1 MKQLKKRY
9 NFLPLF
15 TFLKIYLIHF
25 YDKRGAVL
33 KGYVAERLLYMLI
46 TLFIVVSITFFL
58 MQLLPGTP
66 FTNPEKLSA
75 EQLEL
80 MNEKYGL
87 NEPVAMQYVKYLGGL
102 IQGDLGISYQYEG
115 RSVNEILSERIGPSF
130 FIGFQAL
137 VFGSLVGLM
146 LGIISALN
154 HNSLLDYGSV
164 TIAVLGMSIPSFVF
178 AALLQYFIGVKL
190 GWLPV
195 ALWEGYEN
203 TIMPSLALSVTVIAT
218 VARFIRTEMLEVLG
232 QDYIVTARAKGIS
245 EKAVVFKHII
255 RNAMIPV
262 VTMLGPLAVAIMTGT
277 LVIEKIFTVP
287 GLGEQFTKS
296 ILVNDYSVIMGVTLM
311 YSALFIGIVF
321 IVDILYGII
330 DPRIS
335 FKGGA

>member
-1 MKQLKKRY
+1 MKTYIAKR
-9 NFLPLF
+9 L
-15 TFLKIYLIHF
+15 
-25 YDKRGAVL
+25 
-33 KGYVAERLLYMLI
+33 GYMFI

-58 MQLLPGTP
+58 MQYLPGTP
-66 FTNPEKLSA
+66 FTNPEKLSV
-75 EQLEL
+75 EQLEV

-87 NEPVAMQYVKYLGGL
+87 NKPVAIQYLNYLGDL
-102 IQGDLGISYQYEG
+102 ARGDLGISYQYEG
-115 RSVNEILSERIGPSF
+115 RSVNEILGERIGPSVL
-130 FIGFQAL
+130 IGSQAL
-137 VFGSLVGLM
+137 IFGAIVGLL
-146 LGIISALN
+146 LGIISALK
-154 HNSLLDYGSV
+154 HNSFLDYGSV

-178 AALLQYFIGVKL
+178 AALLQYYVGVKL
-190 GWLPV
+190 GWLPA

-232 QDYIVTARAKGIS
+232 QDYIVTARAKGLS

-255 RNAMIPV
+255 RNAIIPV

-311 YSALFIGIVF
+311 YSALFIAIVF
-321 IVDILYGII
+321 IVDILYGLI

-335 FKGGA
+335 IKGEV

>member
-1 MKQLKKRY
+1 MKRFIAQ
-9 NFLPLF
+9 
-15 TFLKIYLIHF
+15 
-25 YDKRGAVL
+25 
-33 KGYVAERLLYMLI
+33 RLLYMFL
-46 TLFIVVSITFFL
+46 TLFIIVSLTFLL

-66 FTNPEKLSA
+66 FTDPDKLSA

-87 NEPVAMQYVKYLGGL
+87 NDPVGKQYVKYIGSLMK
-102 IQGDLGISYQYEG
+102 GDLGISYQYEG
-115 RSVNEILSERIGPSF
+115 RSVNDILGERIGPSAI
-130 FIGFQAL
+130 IGFQAL
-137 VFGSLVGLM
+137 MFGTLVGLM

-154 HNSLLDYGSV
+154 HNSILDYGSV

-203 TIMPSLALSVTVIAT
+203 TIMPSLALSVAVIAT

-245 EKAVVFKHII
+245 EKSVVFKHAI
-255 RNAMIPV
+255 RNAIIPV
-262 VTMLGPLAVAIMTGT
+262 VTMLGPLAVSIMTGT

-321 IVDILYGII
+321 VVDILYGII
-330 DPRIS
+330 DPRINL
-335 FKGGA
+335 KGDA

>member
-1 MKQLKKRY
+1 
-9 NFLPLF
+9 
-15 TFLKIYLIHF
+15 
-25 YDKRGAVL
+25 
-33 KGYVAERLLYMLI
+33 
-46 TLFIVVSITFFL
+46 
-58 MQLLPGTP
+58 MQMLPGTP
-66 FTNPEKLSA
+66 FTDPDKLSV
-75 EQLEL
+75 EQLES
-80 MNEKYGL
+80 MNKKYGL
-87 NEPVAMQYVKYLGGL
+87 NDPLGKQYVKYIGNLMK
-102 IQGDLGISYQYEG
+102 GDLGLSYQYEG
-115 RSVNEILSERIGPSF
+115 RTVNEILGERIGPSA
-130 FIGFQAL
+130 ILGFQAL
-137 VFGSLVGLM
+137 MFGTLVGLM

-154 HNSLLDYGSV
+154 HNSFLDYGSV
-164 TIAVLGMSIPSFVF
+164 IIAVLGMSIPSFVF
-178 AALLQYFIGVKL
+178 AALMQYFIGVKL

-245 EKAVVFKHII
+245 EKSVVFKHAI
-255 RNAMIPV
+255 RNAIIPV
-262 VTMLGPLAVAIMTGT
+262 VTMLGPLAVSIMTGT

-330 DPRIS
+330 DPRINL
-335 FKGGA
+335 KGGS

>member
-1 MKQLKKRY
+1 
-9 NFLPLF
+9 
-15 TFLKIYLIHF
+15 
-25 YDKRGAVL
+25 
-33 KGYVAERLLYMLI
+33 
-46 TLFIVVSITFFL
+46 
-58 MQLLPGTP
+58 MQYLPGTP
-66 FTNPEKLSA
+66 FTNPEKLSV
-75 EQLEL
+75 EQLEV

-87 NEPVAMQYVKYLGGL
+87 NKPVAIQYLNYLGDL
-102 IQGDLGISYQYEG
+102 VRGDLGISYQYEG
-115 RSVNEILSERIGPSF
+115 RSVNEILGERIGPSVL
-130 FIGFQAL
+130 IGSQAL
-137 VFGSLVGLM
+137 IFGAIVGLL
-146 LGIISALN
+146 LGIISALK
-154 HNSLLDYGSV
+154 HNSFLDYGSV

-178 AALLQYFIGVKL
+178 AALLQYYVGVKL
-190 GWLPV
+190 GWLPA

-232 QDYIVTARAKGIS
+232 QDYIVTARAKGLS

-255 RNAMIPV
+255 RNAIIPV

-311 YSALFIGIVF
+311 YSALFIAIVF
-321 IVDILYGII
+321 IVDILYGLI

-335 FKGGA
+335 IKGGREGEQFKARD